1 MKKIIVAVIMALSLQ
16 GCALMSALTATPAP
30 AQVANRTAL
39 DEQVALS
46 IEFAYQASAQAIGVA
61 ADAGLL
67 RGENARRAA
76 EIDRNAYRA
85 VLAVR
90 AAYDAGNA
98 TSYGAAAVNA
108 RAAIAELLALL
119 KG

>member
-1 MKKIIVAVIMALSLQ
+1 MKKIIVAAMMALSLQ
-16 GCALMSALTATPAP
+16 GCALMSALTAPPAP
-30 AQVANRTAL
+30 VEAANRTIL

-67 RGENARRAA
+67 RGDNARKAA
-76 EIDRNAYRA
+76 EIDRKAYRA
-85 VLAVR
+85 VVAVR

-108 RAAIAELLALL
+108 RAAIAELLSLV